1 MKYDDIKALMTID
14 AKIDPLKISEES
26 INIPVL
32 HNKWLIILTD
42 EKRILKLVN
51 SEFDKIYLAKL
62 SYYSG
67 KAPDQEYIDNPYYN
81 NVIKNLK
88 VLNKDIA
95 SYVERDDA
103 VIAVKNKK
111 ETQELKVEMITEF
124 LKSIN
129 QRSFNIKNYIEF
141 TKFKNGMN

>member
-1 MKYDDIKALMTID
+1 MLID
-14 AKIDPLKISEES
+14 
-26 INIPVL
+26 
-32 HNKWLIILTD
+32 
-42 EKRILKLVN
+42 
-51 SEFDKIYLAKL
+51 
-62 SYYSG
+62 
-67 KAPDQEYIDNPYYN
+67 YN

-88 VLNKDIA
+88 VLNKDIS

-141 TKFKNGMN
+141 NKFKNGMN